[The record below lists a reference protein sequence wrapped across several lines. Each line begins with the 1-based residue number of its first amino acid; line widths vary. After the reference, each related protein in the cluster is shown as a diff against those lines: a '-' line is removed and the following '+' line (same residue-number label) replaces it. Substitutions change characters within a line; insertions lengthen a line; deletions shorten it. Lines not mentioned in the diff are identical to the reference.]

1 MVDSKSTLLGSNLPS
16 CQVAR
21 SKSTSGG
28 MGGQPG
34 SASSNSLGSS
44 SGRMKSPLGG
54 STGGSLSHTTGSS
67 SSSSLAAAGR
77 SSTGSSSSQLPQQ
90 QVSPHCQYPG
100 LSQSTSPYM
109 QGAGSP
115 EQVYYPHHNPAA
127 TNMAAMQMAAASGS
141 SSGLLQPAVS
151 SMSSLMA
158 SQQMASCQLAGQN
171 SACALSSS
179 TNQGLGYGALSATG
193 SHTNHSS
200 LPSCTYMQNQ
210 PSAHSAYPGH
220 MGVMNIAP
228 GAHYPGSL
236 A

>member
-1 MVDSKSTLLGSNLPS
+1 
-16 CQVAR
+16 
-21 SKSTSGG
+21 

-34 SASSNSLGSS
+34 SGSGGSLGSS
-44 SGRMKSPLGG
+44 SRMKSPLGG
-54 STGGSLSHTTGSS
+54 SGSGSLGHTTGGSST
-67 SSSSLAAAGR
+67 SSLAAAGR

-90 QVSPHCQYPG
+90 QVSPPCQYPG

-141 SSGLLQPAVS
+141 SAGGLLQPAVS

-179 TNQGLGYGALSATG
+179 TNQGLGYGALSAATG

-210 PSAHSAYPGH
+210 SSAHAAYPGH